1 MTRRPTMSERI
12 PLAEPRMFGAEAPYL
27 AECVATNW
35 VSSAGPFV
43 DRFER
48 ELAAVAGVRHAVVC
62 TSGTAAIHVALLAAG
77 VEPDDEVLVSD
88 LTFIA
93 TAAAVRYCGAWP
105 VLIDAEPFHWQMD
118 VAKALEFL
126 ERECMWQGGR
136 LLNRATRRR
145 VRAILPVHLLGHPV
159 DMAPLRE
166 AAGRL
171 GLAVVAD
178 AAEALG
184 AGYRGEPIAGAADV
198 AAVSFNG
205 NKVVTAGGGGAVLT
219 DDGHVASRVR
229 YLTTQAKDDA
239 VEGVHGAI
247 GFNYRLTNLQAA
259 VGVAQLEHL
268 SECLASKHRSAA
280 HYARTLSGL
289 PLVLPREA
297 SWATSSWWLYT
308 VLVDEVR
315 FGLDRP
321 RLMRALAERGIETRP
336 LWAPVSTQKPFA
348 SCQAY
353 RIEHAVDLHRRSL
366 SLPSSVGITP
376 AQLDTVTA
384 ALRELHEK
392 ARR

>member
-1 MTRRPTMSERI
+1 MSERI

-43 DRFER
+43 ERFER
-48 ELAAVAGVRHAVVC
+48 ELARIAGVRHAVAC
-62 TSGTAAIHVALLAAG
+62 ASGTAAIHVALLAAG
-77 VEPDDEVLVSD
+77 VEPDDEVLVPD
-88 LTFIA
+88 LTFVA

-105 VLIDAEPFHWQMD
+105 VLIDAEPVHWQMD
-118 VAKALEFL
+118 VDKALEFL
-126 ERECMWQGGR
+126 DRECVWQAGR
-136 LLNRATRRR
+136 LLNRTTGRR

-159 DMAPLRE
+159 DMAPLRK

-184 AGYRGEPIAGAADV
+184 AGYRGEPVARAADV

-219 DDGHVASRVR
+219 DDGTLAARVR

-268 SECLASKHRSAA
+268 DECLASKRRSMA
-280 HYARTLSGL
+280 HYARTIADL
-289 PLVLPREA
+289 PLTQPGEA
-297 SWATSSWWLYT
+297 TWAASSWWLYT
-308 VLVDEVR
+308 VLVDEAR

-348 SCQAY
+348 GCQAY
-353 RIEHAVDLHRRSL
+353 RIEHAADLHRRSL
-366 SLPSSVGITP
+366 SLPSSVGITQ
-376 AQLDTVTA
+376 AQLETVTD
-384 ALRELHEK
+384 ALRQLHEK

>member
-1 MTRRPTMSERI
+1 MSERI
-12 PLAEPRMFGAEAPYL
+12 PLAEPRMFGAEAAYL

-48 ELAAVAGVRHAVVC
+48 ELVKLGGVRHAVAC
-62 TSGTAAIHVALLAAG
+62 ASGTAAIHVALLAAG
-77 VEPDDEVLVSD
+77 VEPDDEVLVPD

-93 TAAAVRYCGAWP
+93 TASAVRYCGAWP
-105 VLIDAEPFHWQMD
+105 VLIDVEPVHWQMD
-118 VAKALEFL
+118 VDKAVQFL
-126 ERECMWQGGR
+126 EGECVWQGGR

-159 DMAPLRE
+159 DMGRLRE
-166 AAGRL
+166 AAERL
-171 GLAVVAD
+171 GLGVVAD

-184 AGYRGEPIAGAADV
+184 AGYRGEPIARAADV

-219 DDGHVASRVR
+219 DDANLAARVR

-239 VEGVHGAI
+239 VEGIHGAI

-268 SECLASKHRSAA
+268 EQCLASKRRSAA
-280 HYARTLSGL
+280 HYARALGDL
-289 PLVLPREA
+289 PLTLPREA
-297 SWATSSWWLYT
+297 PWATSSWWLYT
-308 VLVDEVR
+308 VLVDEAR

-336 LWAPVSTQKPFA
+336 LWAPVSSQKPFA
-348 SCQAY
+348 GCQAY
-353 RIEHAVDLHRRSL
+353 RIEHASDLHRRSL

-384 ALRELHEK
+384 ALRELHE
-392 ARR
+392 

>member
-1 MTRRPTMSERI
+1 MSERI

-48 ELAAVAGVRHAVVC
+48 ELARIAGVRHAVAC
-62 TSGTAAIHVALLAAG
+62 ASGTAAIHVALLAAG
-77 VEPDDEVLVSD
+77 VEPDDEVLVPD
-88 LTFIA
+88 LTFVA

-105 VLIDAEPFHWQMD
+105 VLMDAEPVHWQMD
-118 VAKALEFL
+118 VGKALEFL
-126 ERECMWQGGR
+126 ERECLWQGGR

-145 VRAILPVHLLGHPV
+145 VRAVLPVHLLGHPV

-171 GLAVVAD
+171 DLAVVAD
-178 AAEALG
+178 AAEARG
-184 AGYRGEPIAGAADV
+184 AGYRGEPIARAADV

-219 DDGHVASRVR
+219 DDGQVAARVR

-268 SECLASKHRSAA
+268 DECLASKRRSAA
-280 HYARTLSGL
+280 HYARTVADL
-289 PLVLPREA
+289 PVTLPREA
-297 SWATSSWWLYT
+297 PWAASSWWLYT
-308 VLVDEVR
+308 VLVDEAR
-315 FGLDRP
+315 FGLERP
-321 RLMRALAERGIETRP
+321 RLLRALAERRIETRP

-348 SCQAY
+348 GCQAY
-353 RIEHAVDLHRRSL
+353 RIEHAPDLHRRSL

-376 AQLDTVTA
+376 AQLQTVTD
-384 ALRELHEK
+384 ALREIHGK
-392 ARR
+392 ARP

>member
-1 MTRRPTMSERI
+1 MSERI

-48 ELAAVAGVRHAVVC
+48 ELAKAAGIRHAVAC
-62 TSGTAAIHVALLAAG
+62 ASGTAAIHVALLAAG
-77 VEPDDEVLVSD
+77 VEPDDEVLVPD
-88 LTFIA
+88 LTFMA

-105 VLIDAEPFHWQMD
+105 VLIDAEPVHWQMD
-118 VAKALEFL
+118 VDKALDFV
-126 ERECMWQGGR
+126 ERECLWHGGQ

-159 DMAPLRE
+159 DMARLRE

-184 AGYRGEPIAGAADV
+184 AGYRGEPVARAADV
-198 AAVSFNG
+198 SAVSFNG

-219 DDGHVASRVR
+219 DDGNLAARVR

-239 VEGVHGAI
+239 VEGIHGAV

-268 SECLASKHRSAA
+268 DECLASKQRSAA
-280 HYARTLSGL
+280 HYARTLVGL
-289 PLVLPREA
+289 PLTLPQA
-297 SWATSSWWLYT
+297 APWAASSWWLYT
-308 VLVDEVR
+308 VLVDETQ

-348 SCQAY
+348 GCQAY
-353 RIEHAVDLHRRSL
+353 RIEHAGDLHRRSL

-376 AQLDTVTA
+376 GQLDTVTDE
-384 ALRELHEK
+384 LRQVHEK

>member
-1 MTRRPTMSERI
+1 MSERI

-48 ELAAVAGVRHAVVC
+48 ELAKAAGVRHAVAC
-62 TSGTAAIHVALLAAG
+62 ASGTAAIHVALLAAG
-77 VEPDDEVLVSD
+77 VEPDDEVLVPD

-93 TAAAVRYCGAWP
+93 TASAVRYCGAWP
-105 VLIDAEPFHWQMD
+105 VLIDAEPVHWQMD
-118 VAKALEFL
+118 VHKALDFL
-126 ERECMWQGGR
+126 ERECAWQGGR

-166 AAGRL
+166 VAGRL

-184 AGYRGEPIAGAADV
+184 AGYRGEPIARAADV
-198 AAVSFNG
+198 SAVSFNG

-219 DDGHVASRVR
+219 DDGNVAARVR

-239 VEGVHGAI
+239 VEGVHGAV

-268 SECLASKHRSAA
+268 DECLASKQRSAA
-280 HYARTLSGL
+280 HYARALVDL
-289 PLVLPREA
+289 PLTLPRA
-297 SWATSSWWLYT
+297 APWAASSWWLYT
-308 VLVDEVR
+308 VLVDEAR

-348 SCQAY
+348 GCQAY
-353 RIEHAVDLHRRSL
+353 RIEHAGDLHRRSL
-366 SLPSSVGITP
+366 SLPSSVGVTP
-376 AQLDTVTA
+376 AQLETVTD
-384 ALRELHEK
+384 ALRQLHEK
-392 ARR
+392 ARP

>member
-1 MTRRPTMSERI
+1 MSERI
-12 PLAEPRMFGAEAPYL
+12 PLAEPRMFGAEAAYL

-48 ELAAVAGVRHAVVC
+48 ELVKLGGVRHAVAC
-62 TSGTAAIHVALLAAG
+62 ASGTAAIHVALLAAG
-77 VEPDDEVLVSD
+77 VEPDDEVLVPD
-88 LTFIA
+88 LTFFA
-93 TAAAVRYCGAWP
+93 TASAVRYCGAWP
-105 VLIDAEPFHWQMD
+105 VLIDVEPVHWQMD
-118 VAKALEFL
+118 VDKAVQFL
-126 ERECMWQGGR
+126 EGECVWQGGR

-159 DMAPLRE
+159 DMGRLRE
-166 AAGRL
+166 AAERL
-171 GLAVVAD
+171 GLGVVAD

-184 AGYRGEPIAGAADV
+184 AGYRGEPIARAADV

-219 DDGHVASRVR
+219 DDANLAARVR

-239 VEGVHGAI
+239 VEGIHGAI

-268 SECLASKHRSAA
+268 EQCLASKRRSAA
-280 HYARTLSGL
+280 HYARALGDL
-289 PLVLPREA
+289 PLTLPREA
-297 SWATSSWWLYT
+297 PWATSSWWLYT
-308 VLVDEVR
+308 VLVDEAR

-336 LWAPVSTQKPFA
+336 LWAPVSSQKPFA
-348 SCQAY
+348 GCQAY
-353 RIEHAVDLHRRSL
+353 RIEHASDLHRRSL

-376 AQLDTVTA
+376 TQLDTVTA

-392 ARR
+392 AGR

>member
-1 MTRRPTMSERI
+1 MFERI
-12 PLAEPRMFGAEAPYL
+12 PLAEPRMFGGEAPYL

-48 ELAAVAGVRHAVVC
+48 ELAKAAGVRHAVAC
-62 TSGTAAIHVALLAAG
+62 ASGTAAIHVALVAAG
-77 VEPDDEVLVSD
+77 VEPDDEVLVPD

-93 TAAAVRYCGAWP
+93 TASAVRYCGAWP
-105 VLIDAEPFHWQMD
+105 VLIDAEPVHWQLD
-118 VAKALEFL
+118 VGKALDFL
-126 ERECMWQGGR
+126 ERECVWQGGR

-166 AAGRL
+166 AAARL
-171 GLAVVAD
+171 GLAIVAD

-184 AGYRGEPIAGAADV
+184 AGYRGEPIARAADV

-219 DDGHVASRVR
+219 DDGNLAARVR

-239 VEGVHGAI
+239 VEGIHGAI

-268 SECLASKHRSAA
+268 DECLASKQRSAA
-280 HYARTLSGL
+280 HYAATLADL
-289 PLVLPREA
+289 PLTLPRA
-297 SWATSSWWLYT
+297 APWAASSWWLYT
-308 VLVDEVR
+308 VLVDERR

-348 SCQAY
+348 GCQAY
-353 RIEHAVDLHRRSL
+353 RIEHAGDLHRRSL

-376 AQLDTVTA
+376 AQLDTVTG
-384 ALRELHEK
+384 ALRQLHEK